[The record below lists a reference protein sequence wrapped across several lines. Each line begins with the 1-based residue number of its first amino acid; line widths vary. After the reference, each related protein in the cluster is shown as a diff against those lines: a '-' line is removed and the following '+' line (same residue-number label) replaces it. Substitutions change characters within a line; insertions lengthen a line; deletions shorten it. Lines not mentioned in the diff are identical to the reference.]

1 MVTVSTALW
10 RLAYLIGWS
19 ILLMW
24 MYNHTQG
31 SALLA
36 VLLHASLNAGSALT
50 LFPDLPF
57 STRRSLLFLTIIPL
71 AAGIADHLFGSKR
84 LSGHRDED
92 GLSLHAQREKESAR

>member
-1 MVTVSTALW
+1 VVTVSAVLW
-10 RLAYLIGWS
+10 YLAYLIGWS
-19 ILLMW
+19 ILFMW

-50 LFPDLPF
+50 IFPDLPI

-71 AAGIADHLFGSKR
+71 AAGIADLLFGSKP
-84 LSGHRDED
+84 LSRH
-92 GLSLHAQREKESAR
+92 